1 MSDNSLL
8 HNAPPLLNPH
18 LCCKSACLL
27 TLLSLG
33 PLRSFSLS
41 VPLLHSCNKTLEQ
54 NDDKHGRARVLRG
67 QVAGASGGNL
77 PRCPPLK
84 PPRWA
89 VQPTAAGCDRR
100 CNSTG
105 GKKTM
110 VKLLVDR
117 SIFTSTFYLG

>member
-1 MSDNSLL
+1 VRRRRRRRVREMSDNSLL

-33 PLRSFSLS
+33 PLLSFSLS
-41 VPLLHSCNKTLEQ
+41 VPLLHSCDKTLEQ
-54 NDDKHGRARVLRG
+54 NDDKHGRARVFMG

-84 PPRWA
+84 PPSWA
-89 VQPTAAGCDRR
+89 VQPTAAGCDNPGCDRR
-100 CNSTG
+100 GNSTG
-105 GKKTM
+105 GK
-110 VKLLVDR
+110 R
-117 SIFTSTFYLG
+117 PW